1 MPRQETLTLRE
12 RYVVFT
18 AFRSRFSAR
27 CSGVSIRMSA
37 MTASTPWLARKIQRD
52 QIIDVC
58 RRMYA
63 NGWISATDGNASVR
77 VNDQIIAT
85 PSGVHKG
92 QMTRDQLVV
101 VDMDGRPI
109 GGASSPR
116 FAQRTHGT
124 AQDITSSDEDKP
136 LRASSELAMHLTVYA
151 NRPDVRAVLHA
162 HPPCCVALSLAGV
175 RLEPCPLPEI
185 VLTVGAIPTL
195 SYATPTTKDLAD
207 GVAAPIRSHN
217 AVILSHHGTLT
228 VGADLLEA
236 YYLLERIEHVA
247 QILSRARCMGPV
259 EPLAEAELA
268 RLRRIADGKQ
278 AT

>member
-1 MPRQETLTLRE
+1 MSYSGRAPVARISC
-12 RYVVFT
+12 F
-18 AFRSRFSAR
+18 SRGLLGDNISA
-27 CSGVSIRMSA
+27 SA
-37 MTASTPWLARKIQRD
+37 MTASNPWLARKIQRE

-77 VNDQIIAT
+77 VDDQIITTA
-85 PSGVHKG
+85 SGVHKG

-101 VDMDGRPI
+101 VDIEGRPV
-109 GGASSPR
+109 GGAQSLCSVRWVRGAGKDKTP
-116 FAQRTHGT
+116 
-124 AQDITSSDEDKP
+124 SDEGKP
-136 LRASSELAMHLTVYA
+136 LRASSELAMHLAVYA
-151 NRPDVRAVLHA
+151 NRHDVRAVLHA

-175 RLEPCPLPEI
+175 SLEPCPLPEV

-195 SYATPTTKDLAD
+195 PYATPTTKDLAD
-207 GVAAPIRSHN
+207 GVAAPIRRHN

-247 QILSRARCMGPV
+247 QIVWRARCLGPV
-259 EPLAEAELA
+259 EPLAEAEIA

>member
-1 MPRQETLTLRE
+1 MSYSGRAPVARISC
-12 RYVVFT
+12 F
-18 AFRSRFSAR
+18 SRGLLGDNISA
-27 CSGVSIRMSA
+27 SA
-37 MTASTPWLARKIQRD
+37 MTASNPWLARKTQRE

-77 VNDQIIAT
+77 VDDQIITTA
-85 PSGVHKG
+85 SGVHKG

-101 VDMDGRPI
+101 VDIEGRPV
-109 GGASSPR
+109 GGA
-116 FAQRTHGT
+116 
-124 AQDITSSDEDKP
+124 AQDKTLSDECKP
-136 LRASSELAMHLTVYA
+136 LRASSELAMHLAVYA
-151 NRPDVRAVLHA
+151 NRRDVRAVLHA

-175 RLEPCPLPEI
+175 SLEPCPLPEV

-195 SYATPTTKDLAD
+195 PYATPTTKDLAD
-207 GVAAPIRSHN
+207 GVAAPIRRHN

-247 QILSRARCMGPV
+247 QIVWRARCLGPV
-259 EPLAEAELA
+259 EPLAEAEIA